1 MSDELVKRWLWAKYK
16 AHEDADSHLKTC
28 ETADMD
34 LDMSDG
40 EYGCNSGCEYFR
52 MEAKVWCMCDEVQQ
66 TIDYGEFGAIS
77 YFVRELEEFEKNP
90 HQPYGRTYGGSEIRI
105 YAW

>member
-16 AHEDADSHLKTC
+16 AHEDADSHLKSC

-34 LDMSDG
+34 LDMNDG
-40 EYGCNSGCEYFR
+40 EYGCDTGCEYLR
-52 MEAKVWCMCDEVQQ
+52 MEARIKCEHTELVH
-66 TIDYGEFGAIS
+66 TIDYGEFGTLYYLIL
-77 YFVRELEEFEKNP
+77 ELEEFEKNP
-90 HQPYGRTYGGSEIRI
+90 NQPYGRTYGGSEIQI